1 MQPQHADPIAQL
13 LAGSYPDPDGSGQL
27 GVTTKSLTIA
37 PSLRDM
43 ERELVQS
50 LDFGRRLAVVS
61 DFRTHHVLGDRI
73 EAALRG
79 AYAVHSI
86 VFPDT
91 PHPDDAT
98 VAKLKEATK
107 KDDALIAVGSGTL
120 NDLCKYTSAQDGKPY
135 AVFAT
140 APSMNGYT
148 SLNAAITV
156 HGHKMSLA
164 AHAPKGA
171 FFDLSILSQAPV
183 RLIRAGLGDS
193 LCRATSQADWLLAHL
208 LLGKPY
214 RELPYALL
222 AGDETPLFDNAKAL
236 VSGDTEIMERLVRTL
251 ILSGFGTAIVG
262 NSQPASQGEHLISHF
277 IDMFEP
283 DGRPLVYH
291 GEQVGVTTL
300 SMARLQDR
308 LLKHLPLVAPDTDS
322 REDFITRYG
331 EELGQSCW
339 QEFAQKK
346 IDKAE
351 ADRLNHLIEL
361 NRNAIQT
368 RIASISLSPK
378 RLEEVLKAA
387 GAPTTPEA
395 IHLPHE
401 FYRTALTRCRDIR
414 NRFTFL
420 DLAAASRSLAAV
432 ADDL

>member
-1 MQPQHADPIAQL
+1 MQPQQADPIAQL
-13 LAGSYPDPDGSGQL
+13 LAGTYSDPDGSGQL
-27 GVTTKSLTIA
+27 GVTTRYLTIA

-43 ERELVQS
+43 EKELVQG
-50 LDFGRRLAVVS
+50 LGFGRRLAVVS
-61 DFRTHHVLGDRI
+61 DLRTHHVLGDRV
-73 EAALRG
+73 EHALHG
-79 AYAVHSI
+79 SYVVNSV
-86 VFPDT
+86 VFPDA
-91 PHPDDAT
+91 PHPDDET
-98 VAKLKEATK
+98 VAKLREATNG
-107 KDDALIAVGSGTL
+107 DDALIAVGSGTI
-120 NDLCKYTSAQDGKPY
+120 NDLCKYASAKDGKPY

-164 AHAPKGA
+164 AHAPAGA
-171 FFDLSILSQAPV
+171 FFDLSVLSEAPT

-283 DGRPLVYH
+283 ESRPLVHH

-300 SMARLQDR
+300 TMARLQSR
-308 LLKHLPLVAPDTDS
+308 LLEHLPLVSPDSDTRDM
-322 REDFITRYG
+322 FIARYG
-331 EELGQSCW
+331 EGLGQSCW
-339 QEFAQKK
+339 QEFSQKK
-346 IDKAE
+346 IDRSE
-351 ADRLNHLIEL
+351 ADRLNHLIDHS
-361 NRNAIQT
+361 RASIQA
-368 RIASISLSPK
+368 RIASVSLSPE
-378 RLEEVLKAA
+378 RLESVLRAA
-387 GAPTTPEA
+387 GAPTTPSA
-395 IHLPHE
+395 IHLSEE
-401 FYRTALTRCRDIR
+401 FYGHALARCRDIR

-420 DLAAASRSLAAV
+420 DVAAASGSLARLASR
-432 ADDL
+432 L